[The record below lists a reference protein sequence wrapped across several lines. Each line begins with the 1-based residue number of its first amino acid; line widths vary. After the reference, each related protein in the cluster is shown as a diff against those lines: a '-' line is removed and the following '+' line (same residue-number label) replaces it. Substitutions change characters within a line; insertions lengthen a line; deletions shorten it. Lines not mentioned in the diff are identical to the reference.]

1 MDQSYIQLQVKEVK
15 CAFGD
20 VHINYPY
27 FHAPAFQ
34 QVSLKTACQTPGFA
48 CFLIHPPRRELKM
61 EGRKGERGI
70 KEQEITQ
77 TPADVKRAKGG
88 GGHTRPR
95 RETAPVRLKRGSQQ
109 GGGRS
114 LHEDLF
120 QISLCVSRVSC
131 NKLLTTATLWDLQL
145 VCGSYPLT
153 PYLIDSKSLSYTI
166 SASDAYGTGSWTQSH
181 THAPEQ
187 MPCIL
192 MQAPI
197 CARKLVNHLYTGRK
211 SLFVVS
217 ANSLLP
223 RIDRPRWFDDALRS
237 PWTQTLN
244 V

>member
-1 MDQSYIQLQVKEVK
+1 MCLRFSKYRWRRRAKPQALLVFWFI
-15 CAFGD
+15 
-20 VHINYPY
+20 
-27 FHAPAFQ
+27 
-34 QVSLKTACQTPGFA
+34 
-48 CFLIHPPRRELKM
+48 PPPVESSRWKDGKVREASKSKRSHRHRLVWRELKV
-61 EGRKGERGI
+61 EEDIQGH
-70 KEQEITQ
+70 
-77 TPADVKRAKGG
+77 GG
-88 GGHTRPR
+88 KLH
-95 RETAPVRLKRGSQQ
+95 RLDWSVDLSK
-109 GGGRS
+109 GGRS

-120 QISLCVSRVSC
+120 QICVCVSRVSC
-131 NKLLTTATLWDLQL
+131 NKLLTTATLCDLQL

-153 PYLIDSKSLSYTI
+153 PYLIDSKSLSYAI

-187 MPCIL
+187 MPCTL
-192 MQAPI
+192 MQ
-197 CARKLVNHLYTGRK
+197 ARKLVNHLYTGRK